1 MSVDEHISPDFPFV
15 SNYVSVLGSKIHYI
29 DEGQG
34 EPILYL
40 HGNPTWSYLWR
51 NIIPHL
57 SSFGRCIAPDLI
69 GMGRSDKPDL
79 EYRFVDHMHY
89 IEGFIETLNLKNLTL
104 VLHGWGSVIGFHYAR
119 RNEDNIRGLA
129 FMESLLF
136 PFPSW
141 EAFPEESRQAFQRI
155 RSADVGW
162 DMIVNQNLFVEQFLP
177 GGVVRPLTAVEM
189 DYYREPFIEPA
200 SRKPVWRF
208 PNESP
213 IGGQPADVAEA
224 VVAYNEWLQQTP
236 LPKILFYTTPG
247 DLTPASQVEWCVQHL
262 DHLKTVNVGEGYHYV
277 QEDHPHRIG
286 VELARWYQGLK
297 V

>member
-1 MSVDEHISPDFPFV
+1 MFTDEHISPDYPFA
-15 SNYVSVLGSKIHYI
+15 SKYASVLGSKIHYI
-29 DEGQG
+29 DAGQG
-34 EPILYL
+34 DPILFL

-57 SSFGRCIAPDLI
+57 SSAGRCIAPDLI

-79 EYRFVDHMHY
+79 EYRFFDHVRYM
-89 IEGFIETLNLKNLTL
+89 EEFIETLGLKHMTL

-119 RNEDNIRGLA
+119 RHEVNVRGLA
-129 FMESLLF
+129 FMEALLF

-141 EAFPEESRQAFQRI
+141 EAFPEESRQAFQKI

-162 DMIVNQNLFVEQFLP
+162 DMIVNQNLFIEQFLP
-177 GGVVRPLTAVEM
+177 GGVMRPLSDEEM
-189 DYYREPFIEPA
+189 NYYREPFVEPA
-200 SRKPVWRF
+200 SRKLIWRF

-213 IGGQPADVAEA
+213 IGGQPADVAET
-224 VVAYNEWLQQTP
+224 VVAYNKWLQQSQ
-236 LPKILFYTTPG
+236 LPKLLLYTTPG
-247 DLTPASQVEWCVQHL
+247 DLTPASQVEWCIQHL
-262 DHLKTVNVGEGYHYV
+262 AHLKPVALGKGYHYM

-286 VELARWYQGLK
+286 VELANWYRSLK